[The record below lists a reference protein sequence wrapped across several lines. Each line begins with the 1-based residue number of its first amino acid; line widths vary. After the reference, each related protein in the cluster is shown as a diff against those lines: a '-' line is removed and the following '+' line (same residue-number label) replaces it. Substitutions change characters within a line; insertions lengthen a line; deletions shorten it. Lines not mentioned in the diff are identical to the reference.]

1 MMKQSPIVSRTREL
15 LADHNLALKKS
26 LGQHFLVDERV
37 LERIIDASELDVS
50 TGVLEIGPGMGA
62 LTERLAD
69 RAGAVLAVEIDG
81 RLIPI
86 LRELFADRPHV
97 TVVHGDALQV
107 DLRELMERHLGS
119 AERRSVVANLPYYAT
134 SPILMR
140 LLEERLPLDRIVVMI
155 QKEVAERIMAEP
167 GTKEYGSISVAVRYF
182 ADVSWVCSVPRNC
195 FVPRPQ
201 VDSAVICL
209 RIRREPPVSVRNEDL
224 FFRAV
229 RAGFAQRRKTLT
241 NALSAAFF
249 GGKRKEELGG
259 LLREIGIDP
268 NRRGETLTLEEFARL
283 ADGLEQKLEKR

>member
-1 MMKQSPIVSRTREL
+1 VKSSSIVSRTREL
-15 LADHNLALKKS
+15 LADHNLSLKKS

-37 LERIIDASELDVS
+37 LDRIIDAAELDGS

-69 RAGAVLAVEIDG
+69 RAGWVLAVEIDG

-86 LRELFADRPHV
+86 LRELFVDRPRV

-107 DLRELMERHLGS
+107 DLKALMDRHLGS
-119 AERRSVVANLPYYAT
+119 AERFSVVANLPYYAT

-167 GTKEYGSISVAVRYF
+167 GTKEYGSLSVAVRYF
-182 ADVSWVCSVPRNC
+182 AEVFRVCGVPRNC

-201 VDSAVICL
+201 VDSAVIGL
-209 RIRREPPVSVRNEDL
+209 RIRREPLVSVRNEPL
-224 FFRAV
+224 FFRMV
-229 RAGFAQRRKTLT
+229 RAAFSQRRKTLA
-241 NALSAAFF
+241 NALSSSLF
-249 GGKRKEELGG
+249 GGKRKAELEN
-259 LLREIGIDP
+259 LLKEIGIDP
-268 NRRGETLTLEEFARL
+268 NRRGETLTLEEFAQVSDIL
-283 ADGLEQKLEKR
+283 DQKLEL

>member
-1 MMKQSPIVSRTREL
+1 M
-15 LADHNLALKKS
+15 ADHNLSLKKS

-37 LERIIDASELDVS
+37 LDRIIDAAELDGS

-69 RAGAVLAVEIDG
+69 RAGWVLAVEIDG

-86 LRELFADRPHV
+86 LRELFVDRPRV

-107 DLRELMERHLGS
+107 DLKALMDRHLGS
-119 AERRSVVANLPYYAT
+119 AERFSVVANLPYYAT

-167 GTKEYGSISVAVRYF
+167 GTKEYGSLSVAVRYF
-182 ADVSWVCSVPRNC
+182 AEVFRVCGVPRNC

-201 VDSAVICL
+201 VDSAVIGL
-209 RIRREPPVSVRNEDL
+209 WIRREPLVSVRNEPL
-224 FFRAV
+224 FFRMV
-229 RAGFAQRRKTLT
+229 RAAFSQRRKTLA
-241 NALSAAFF
+241 NALSSSLF
-249 GGKRKEELGG
+249 GGKRKAELEN
-259 LLREIGIDP
+259 LLKEIGIDP
-268 NRRGETLTLEEFARL
+268 NRRGETLTLEEFAQVSDIL
-283 ADGLEQKLEKR
+283 DQKLEL

>member
-1 MMKQSPIVSRTREL
+1 M
-15 LADHNLALKKS
+15 ADHNLSLKKS

-37 LERIIDASELDVS
+37 LDRIIDAAELDGS

-69 RAGAVLAVEIDG
+69 RAGWVLAVEIDG

-86 LRELFADRPHV
+86 LRELFVDRPRV

-107 DLRELMERHLGS
+107 DLKALMDRHLGS
-119 AERRSVVANLPYYAT
+119 AERFSVVANLPYYAT

-167 GTKEYGSISVAVRYF
+167 GTKEYGSLSVAVRYF
-182 ADVSWVCSVPRNC
+182 AEVFRVCGVPRNC

-201 VDSAVICL
+201 VDSAVIGL
-209 RIRREPPVSVRNEDL
+209 RIRREPLVSVRNEPL
-224 FFRAV
+224 FFRMV
-229 RAGFAQRRKTLT
+229 RAAFSQRRKTLA
-241 NALSAAFF
+241 NALSSSLF
-249 GGKRKEELGG
+249 GGKRKAELEN
-259 LLREIGIDP
+259 LLKEIGIDP
-268 NRRGETLTLEEFARL
+268 NRRGETLTLEEFAQVSDIL
-283 ADGLEQKLEKR
+283 DQKLEL

>member
-1 MMKQSPIVSRTREL
+1 
-15 LADHNLALKKS
+15 LADHNLSLKKS

-37 LERIIDASELDVS
+37 LDRIIDAAELDGS

-69 RAGAVLAVEIDG
+69 RAGWVLAVEIDG

-86 LRELFADRPHV
+86 LRELFVDRPRV

-107 DLRELMERHLGS
+107 DLKALMDRHLGS
-119 AERRSVVANLPYYAT
+119 AERFSVVANLPYYAT

-167 GTKEYGSISVAVRYF
+167 GTKEYGSLSVAVRYF
-182 ADVSWVCSVPRNC
+182 AEVFRVCGVPRNC

-201 VDSAVICL
+201 VDSAVIGL
-209 RIRREPPVSVRNEDL
+209 RIRREPLVSVRNEPL
-224 FFRAV
+224 FFRMV
-229 RAGFAQRRKTLT
+229 RAAFSQRRKTLA
-241 NALSAAFF
+241 NALSSSLF
-249 GGKRKEELGG
+249 GGKRKAELEN
-259 LLREIGIDP
+259 LLKEIGIDP
-268 NRRGETLTLEEFARL
+268 NRRGETLTLEEFAQVSDIL
-283 ADGLEQKLEKR
+283 DQKLEL

>member
-1 MMKQSPIVSRTREL
+1 M
-15 LADHNLALKKS
+15 ADHNLSLKKS

-37 LERIIDASELDVS
+37 LDRIIDAAELDGS

-69 RAGAVLAVEIDG
+69 RAGWVLAVEIDG

-86 LRELFADRPHV
+86 LRELFVDRPRV

-107 DLRELMERHLGS
+107 DLKALMDRHLGS
-119 AERRSVVANLPYYAT
+119 AERFSVVANLPYYAT

-167 GTKEYGSISVAVRYF
+167 GTKEYGSLSVAVRYF
-182 ADVSWVCSVPRNC
+182 AEVFRVCGVPRNC

-201 VDSAVICL
+201 VDSAVIGL
-209 RIRREPPVSVRNEDL
+209 RIRREPLVSVRNEPL
-224 FFRAV
+224 FFRMV
-229 RAGFAQRRKTLT
+229 RAAFSQRRKTLA
-241 NALSAAFF
+241 NALSSSLF
-249 GGKRKEELGG
+249 GGKRKAELEN
-259 LLREIGIDP
+259 LLKEIGLDP
-268 NRRGETLTLEEFARL
+268 NRRGETLTLEEFAQVSDIL
-283 ADGLEQKLEKR
+283 DQKLEL

>member
-1 MMKQSPIVSRTREL
+1 MKSSSIVSRTREL
-15 LADHNLALKKS
+15 LADHNLSLKKS

-37 LERIIDASELDVS
+37 LDRIIDAAELDGS

-69 RAGAVLAVEIDG
+69 RAGWVLAVEIDG

-86 LRELFADRPHV
+86 LRKLFVDRPRV

-107 DLRELMERHLGS
+107 DLKALMDRHLGS
-119 AERRSVVANLPYYAT
+119 AERFSVVANLPYYAT

-167 GTKEYGSISVAVRYF
+167 GTKEYGSLSVAVRYF
-182 ADVSWVCSVPRNC
+182 AEVFRVCGVPRNC

-201 VDSAVICL
+201 VDSAVIGL
-209 RIRREPPVSVRNEDL
+209 RIRREPLVSVRNEPL
-224 FFRAV
+224 FFRMV
-229 RAGFAQRRKTLT
+229 RAAFSQRRKTLA
-241 NALSAAFF
+241 NALSSSLF
-249 GGKRKEELGG
+249 GGKRKAELEN
-259 LLREIGIDP
+259 LLKEIGIDP
-268 NRRGETLTLEEFARL
+268 NRRGETLTLEEFAQVSDIL
-283 ADGLEQKLEKR
+283 DQKLEL

>member
-1 MMKQSPIVSRTREL
+1 M
-15 LADHNLALKKS
+15 ADHNLSLKKS

-37 LERIIDASELDVS
+37 LDRIIDAAELDGS

-69 RAGAVLAVEIDG
+69 RAGWVLAVEIDG

-86 LRELFADRPHV
+86 LRELFVDRPRV

-107 DLRELMERHLGS
+107 DLKALMDRHLGS
-119 AERRSVVANLPYYAT
+119 AERFSVVANLPYYAT

-167 GTKEYGSISVAVRYF
+167 GTKEYGSLSVAVRYF
-182 ADVSWVCSVPRNC
+182 AEVFRVCGVPRNC

-201 VDSAVICL
+201 VDSAVIGL
-209 RIRREPPVSVRNEDL
+209 RIRREPLVSVRNEPL
-224 FFRAV
+224 FFRMVKA
-229 RAGFAQRRKTLT
+229 AFSQRRKTLA
-241 NALSAAFF
+241 NALSSSLF
-249 GGKRKEELGG
+249 GGKRKAELEN
-259 LLREIGIDP
+259 LLKEIGIDP
-268 NRRGETLTLEEFARL
+268 NRRGETLTLEEFAQVSDIL
-283 ADGLEQKLEKR
+283 DQKLEL

>member
-1 MMKQSPIVSRTREL
+1 MKSSSIVSRTREL
-15 LADHNLALKKS
+15 LADHNLSLKKS

-37 LERIIDASELDVS
+37 LDRIIDAAELDGS

-69 RAGAVLAVEIDG
+69 RAGWVLAVEIDG

-86 LRELFADRPHV
+86 LRELFVDRPRV

-107 DLRELMERHLGS
+107 DLKALMDRHLGS
-119 AERRSVVANLPYYAT
+119 AERFSVVANLPYYAT

-167 GTKEYGSISVAVRYF
+167 GTKEYGSLSVAVRYF
-182 ADVSWVCSVPRNC
+182 AEVFRVCGVPRNC

-201 VDSAVICL
+201 VDSAVIGL
-209 RIRREPPVSVRNEDL
+209 RIRREPLVSVRNEPL
-224 FFRAV
+224 FFRMV
-229 RAGFAQRRKTLT
+229 RAAFSQRRKTLA
-241 NALSAAFF
+241 NALSSSLF
-249 GGKRKEELGG
+249 GGKRKAELEN
-259 LLREIGIDP
+259 LLKEIGIDP
-268 NRRGETLTLEEFARL
+268 NRRGETLTLEEFAQVSDIL
-283 ADGLEQKLEKR
+283 DQKLEL

>member
-1 MMKQSPIVSRTREL
+1 MKSPSIVSRTRKL
-15 LADHNLALKKS
+15 LADHNLSLKKS

-37 LERIIDASELDVS
+37 LDKIIDASDLDAS

-69 RAGAVLAVEIDG
+69 RAGRVLAVEIDG

-86 LRELFADRPHV
+86 LKELFADRPQV
-97 TVVHGDALQV
+97 TVVHGDALKV
-107 DLRELMERHLGS
+107 DLKELMVRHLGS
-119 AERRSVVANLPYYAT
+119 ARRYSVVANLPYYAT

-155 QKEVAERIMAEP
+155 QKEVADRIMAEP
-167 GTKEYGSISVAVRYF
+167 GTKEYGSLSVAVRYF
-182 ADVSWVCSVPRNC
+182 ADVFWVCSVPRNC

-201 VDSAVICL
+201 VDSAVISL
-209 RIRREPPVSVRNEDL
+209 RIRREPLVSVRNEDL
-224 FFRAV
+224 FFRVV
-229 RAGFAQRRKTLT
+229 RAGFFQRRKTLA

-249 GGKRKEELGG
+249 GGKGKADLGNLLKEM
-259 LLREIGIDP
+259 GIDP

-283 ADGLEQKLEKR
+283 SDVLDQKLVKP